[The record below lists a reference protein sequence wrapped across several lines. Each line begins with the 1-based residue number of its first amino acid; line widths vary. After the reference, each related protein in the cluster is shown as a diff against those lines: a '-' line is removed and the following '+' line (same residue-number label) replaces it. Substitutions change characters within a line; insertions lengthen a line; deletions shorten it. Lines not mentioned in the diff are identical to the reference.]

1 MKDNAILALADW
13 RRRVS
18 DLYGLVRG
26 AAEPERGWEI
36 WRDTRDE
43 MFRLHAQSPIGA
55 AVRGAYS
62 GVPVFAYDPAA
73 RFLVDVEKTDGALEQ
88 TWNIAADGALRLIPG
103 LRTVGLQHAL
113 GAELTIFQ
121 IQGYG
126 GGLFLPFK
134 DATSGAETYGG
145 GRYLIDAIK
154 GADLGMEDGR
164 LVLDFNFAYHPS
176 CRHSDAWVCPLAPS
190 ENTLPVEMRAGERMT
205 APAG

>member
-1 MKDNAILALADW
+1 MNENPVMTLADW

-18 DLYGLVRG
+18 DLYGRIR
-26 AAEPERGWEI
+26 AAADPARGWEL

-43 MFRLHAQSPIGA
+43 MFRDHPRSPIDA
-55 AVRGAYS
+55 AARGSYS
-62 GVPVFAYDPAA
+62 GVPLFEYDQGA
-73 RFLVDVEKTDGALEQ
+73 RYLVDVEGIDGAREQ
-88 TWNIAADGALRLIPG
+88 IWNIGADGELRLTPG
-103 LRTVGLQHAL
+103 LRTVGLSAAL
-113 GAELTIFQ
+113 GDEVTIFQ

-154 GADLGMEDGR
+154 GADLGTQAGK
-164 LVLDFNFAYHPS
+164 LVLDFNFSDHPS

-190 ENTLPVEMRAGERMT
+190 ENIVPAAIRAGERMISAT
-205 APAG
+205 